1 MSRVLERLLAQG
13 RQEKLWDRQL
23 SLLAGFLQYQQ
34 DTFKSQCKAKS
45 LRRRATQSFCQPVIS
60 SAPDQRVLGSQR
72 STRDF
77 KRGPRVVVQ
86 AAYQARH
93 NGEGDLPARQIP
105 QEPVE
110 VGAAG
115 VVQKVR
121 DLRQRLDDGLAR
133 FHFAIEHTQRVGFTA
148 PLTVGAEL

>member
-1 MSRVLERLLAQG
+1 MANRAFEASGFKIQSTADALLPQVPGEKSRFLERLLSQG

-23 SLLAGFLQYQQ
+23 SLLARFLQYQQ

-45 LRRRATQSFCQPVIS
+45 FRRRATQSFCEPVIS

-86 AAYQARH
+86 AANQARH
-93 NGEGDLPARQIP
+93 NGEGDLPAR
-105 QEPVE
+105 
-110 VGAAG
+110 
-115 VVQKVR
+115 
-121 DLRQRLDDGLAR
+121 
-133 FHFAIEHTQRVGFTA
+133 
-148 PLTVGAEL
+148 